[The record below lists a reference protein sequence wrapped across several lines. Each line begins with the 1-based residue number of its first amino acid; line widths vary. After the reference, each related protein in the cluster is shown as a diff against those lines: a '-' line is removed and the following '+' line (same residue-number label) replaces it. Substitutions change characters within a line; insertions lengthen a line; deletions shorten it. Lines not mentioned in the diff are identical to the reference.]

1 MENYSSPGYVAA
13 DTRVMSITD
22 WLIVLIITSIPLLN
36 LIMLCVWAFSHN
48 TPVTKANFAKAALIL
63 MAIVFVISL
72 LFGGAIMGMLASM
85 YGYGY

>member
-1 MENYSSPGYVAA
+1 MENYSSSGYVTP
-13 DTRVMSITD
+13 DTQVMSVTD

-63 MAIVFVISL
+63 MAIAIVISI
-72 LFGGAIMGMLASM
+72 LFGGAIAGMLATT
-85 YGYGY
+85 YGY

>member
-1 MENYSSPGYVAA
+1 MENYSSSGYVTP
-13 DTRVMSITD
+13 DTRVMSVTD

-63 MAIVFVISL
+63 MAIAIVISI
-72 LFGGAIMGMLASM
+72 LFGGAIAGMLATT
-85 YGYGY
+85 YGY